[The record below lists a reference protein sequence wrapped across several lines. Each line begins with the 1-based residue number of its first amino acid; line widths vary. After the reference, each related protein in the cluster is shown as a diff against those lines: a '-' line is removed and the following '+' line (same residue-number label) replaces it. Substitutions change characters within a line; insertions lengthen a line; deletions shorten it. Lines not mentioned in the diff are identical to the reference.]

1 MMKIFTLLAL
11 LMSIGESAFSV
22 PEIWAEPVPY
32 FEVERSFIAP
42 VTAKGSGH
50 RGLDFVVDD
59 DEPILAPVGGVV
71 TFAGIVVDRSVVTFR
86 TNAGLLVSFEQVC
99 SAVST
104 GQHVSGSQPVGIRCT
119 THDTFSEHCQ
129 KCVHMSVRSE
139 FGYLNPEL
147 FLGTLEPSVLK
158 L

>member
-1 MMKIFTLLAL
+1 MMKIFTLFAL

-59 DEPILAPVGGVV
+59 EPILAPVGGVV
-71 TFAGIVVDRSVVTFR
+71 TFEGIVVDRSVVTFR

-104 GQHVSGSQPVGIRCT
+104 GQHVSDSQSVGTRCT
-119 THDTFSEHCQ
+119 THDSFSEHCQ

-158 L
+158 P

>member
-11 LMSIGESAFSV
+11 LLSIGETAFSV
-22 PEIWAEPVPY
+22 PEILAEPVPY

-50 RGLDFVVDD
+50 RGLDFVVEDD
-59 DEPILAPVGGVV
+59 QSVLAPVGGVV
-71 TFAGIVVDRSVVTFR
+71 TFEGIVVDRSVVTFR

-99 SAVST
+99 SLVSPGQQIT
-104 GQHVSGSQPVGIRCT
+104 GSKPVGTRCT
-119 THDTFSEHCQ
+119 THDSFSEHCQ
-129 KCVHMSVRSE
+129 KCVHLSVRSE

>member
-1 MMKIFTLLAL
+1 MMKIFTFLAL

-42 VTAKGSGH
+42 VTAKGSGY

-59 DEPILAPVGGVV
+59 EPIMAPVGGVV
-71 TFAGIVVDRSVVTFR
+71 TFAGIVVDRSVVTLR

-99 SAVST
+99 SAVNT
-104 GQHVSGSQPVGIRCT
+104 GQHVSDSQSVGTRCT
-119 THDTFSEHCQ
+119 THDSFSEHCQ

>member
-11 LMSIGESAFSV
+11 LISIGETAFSA

-42 VTAKGSGH
+42 VTARGSGH
-50 RGLDFVVDD
+50 RGLDFVVEDD
-59 DEPILAPVGGVV
+59 QPVLAPVDGVV
-71 TFAGIVVDRSVVTFR
+71 TFEGIVVDRSVVTFR
-86 TNAGLLVSFEQVC
+86 TDDGLLVSFEQVC
-99 SAVST
+99 SVVSQ
-104 GQHVSGSQPVGIRCT
+104 GQQVSGSQPVGTRCT
-119 THDTFSEHCQ
+119 THDSFSEHCQ

-147 FLGTLEPSVLK
+147 FLDTLGPSVLK